1 MDRSELRPGPYF
13 QFGPPASS
21 VSYIR
26 TPPARHRLSARD
38 AKFFDLSAS
47 FVARGIGK
55 RLPLSSHRAIAE
67 LGCSRASPLSPA
79 GPITVFAS
87 SFFDSHDGIESDK
100 RLV

>member
-1 MDRSELRPGPYF
+1 MP
-13 QFGPPASS
+13 
-21 VSYIR
+21 
-26 TPPARHRLSARD
+26 
-38 AKFFDLSAS
+38 
-47 FVARGIGK
+47 
-55 RLPLSSHRAIAE
+55 PLSSHRAIAE